1 MFTSVNS
8 CLILSSCEIS
18 IISKPEKFSTTHKDR
33 SLSTK
38 FFWKSLWIMQ
48 RFFFLTR
55 KLWEKVSFPSKFVH
69 LITLSFKISQ
79 ASDWDVHVQ
88 VIKSL
93 KPPAGTSSLT
103 ISYNPLFNVLFYV
116 FFDIFIN
123 INTQIYICTPNPD
136 VCQVNK
142 IIARGQL
149 KIDNRKSAF
158 DMKFTTGDQSQLEK
172 VHKVSHCFVRI
183 EKITESAMFFIRNR
197 VLRQYVAFLYID
209 WPGFKRKISTLLIML

>member
-1 MFTSVNS
+1 MNHAA
-8 CLILSSCEIS
+8 I
-18 IISKPEKFSTTHKDR
+18 
-33 SLSTK
+33 
-38 FFWKSLWIMQ
+38 
-48 RFFFLTR
+48 FFFSTR
-55 KLWEKVSFPSKFVH
+55 KLWEKVSFLSEFVH
-69 LITLSFKISQ
+69 LITLFFKISQ

-136 VCQVNK
+136 VCHVNK
-142 IIARGQL
+142 TITRGQL

-183 EKITESAMFFIRNR
+183 EKITEFAMFFIRNR
-197 VLRQYVAFLYID
+197 VLRQYVVFLYID
-209 WPGFKRKISTLLIML
+209 WPGLKRQISTLLIML